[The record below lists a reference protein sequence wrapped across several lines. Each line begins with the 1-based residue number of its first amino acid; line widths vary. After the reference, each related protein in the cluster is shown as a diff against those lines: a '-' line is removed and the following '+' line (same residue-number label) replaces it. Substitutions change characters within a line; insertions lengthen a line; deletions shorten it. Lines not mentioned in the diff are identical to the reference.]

1 MRIDGEPGNSLT
13 KTAKF
18 ENTSFNQIL
27 DEIVNQLKNYEW
39 EIDNGVINIF
49 PSEDRDRRLK
59 ELLDLNIAD
68 FHFKKG
74 ETIRDIRGRI
84 KKLPEVVGF
93 LEKNGLEFAGLA
105 GGPSGVLEQQYGRKL
120 EMEMHYQGLSL
131 RQILNKTTY
140 NKGGGWVL
148 RWIGISSETGN
159 EQIDLDI

>member
-1 MRIDGEPGNSLT
+1 
-13 KTAKF
+13 
-18 ENTSFNQIL
+18 
-27 DEIVNQLKNYEW
+27 
-39 EIDNGVINIF
+39 
-49 PSEDRDRRLK
+49 
-59 ELLDLNIAD
+59 
-68 FHFKKG
+68 
-74 ETIRDIRGRI
+74 
-84 KKLPEVVGF
+84 VGF